1 MPPARLGSGIMRTGI
16 DHLPG
21 WKQNELERALRM
33 IFEEF
38 EDALANAEN
47 DWKKRAEIVKII
59 LFGSHARGDWVYEP
73 HTKVGKHSDYDILII
88 VNDERLAD
96 WETYWANLS
105 KRFRLE
111 YLITR
116 KFMSPVQ
123 FFVHSL
129 DQVNDMLAHGRYFFM
144 DIAREG
150 IVLYESDDA
159 ELADPQPKTPLQAF
173 DMAQEYHERWIPSAA
188 EFFDI
193 FGFAMS
199 KGRHNNAA
207 FQLHQ
212 CVERLYHGLLLV
224 RTFYT
229 PYSHDLVKLRGQA
242 EQIDARVSEAW
253 PRRRREDVDAYEKLQ
268 EAYVKARYIKDF
280 HITREQLEWLGARTE
295 ILTRLVE
302 ASCTERLTEL
312 ERAINPL

>member
-1 MPPARLGSGIMRTGI
+1 MRTGI

-21 WKQNELERALRM
+21 WKQNELERAVRL

-38 EDALANAEN
+38 EDALAGAEN
-47 DWKKRAEIVKII
+47 EWKKRAEIVKIV
-59 LFGSHARGDWVYEP
+59 LFGSHARGTWVYEP

-88 VNDERLAD
+88 VNDERLTD

-105 KRFRLE
+105 KRLRLE
-111 YLITR
+111 YLVTH

-129 DQVNDMLAHGRYFFM
+129 DQVNDMLIHGRYFFM

-150 IVLYESDDA
+150 IALYESDDTA
-159 ELADPQPKTPLQAF
+159 LADPQPKTPKQAL
-173 DMAQEYHERWIPSAA
+173 DMAREYYDLWIPSAA
-188 EFFDI
+188 EYYDDFV
-193 FGFAMS
+193 S
-199 KGRHNNAA
+199 NYERGRLNKSALE
-207 FQLHQ
+207 LHQ
-212 CVERLYHGLLLV
+212 CVERLYHGTMLV

-229 PYSHDLVKLRGQA
+229 PHSHDLVKLRGQA
-242 EQIDARVSEAW
+242 EQIDPRLIEAW
-253 PRRRREDVDAYEKLQ
+253 PRRRKEDVDAYEKLQ

-280 HITREQLEWLGARTE
+280 HIERLQLEWLGARAA

-302 ASCTERLTEL
+302 ASCRERLDEL
-312 ERAINPL
+312 ERATRAPS